1 MLRRKF
7 IGATTAIGL
16 ASLMGLKT
24 KTASQ
29 SVLHQV
35 YFWLKNPDSEA
46 DKKQLIAG
54 LKTLE
59 SIPTV
64 RQIHVGT
71 LASTEKRE
79 VVDTSWQVSELLFFD
94 NETDQKIYQDHPI
107 HLEFVKKHQHLW
119 QKVRVFD
126 SMTQ

>member
-7 IGATTAIGL
+7 IGATTAMGL

-24 KTASQ
+24 KTTSQ

-64 RQIHVGT
+64 RQIHVGI

-94 NETDQKIYQDHPI
+94 NESDQKIYQDHPI
-107 HLEFVKKHQHLW
+107 HLEFVKKNQHLW
-119 QKVRVFD
+119 EKVRVFD

>member
-7 IGATTAIGL
+7 IGATTAMGL

-24 KTASQ
+24 KTVSQ

-64 RQIHVGT
+64 RQIHVGI

-79 VVDTSWQVSELLFFD
+79 VVDTSWQVSELLFFE
-94 NETDQKIYQDHPI
+94 NESDQKIYQDHPI

-126 SMTQ
+126 SITQ

>member
-24 KTASQ
+24 KTTSQ

-46 DKKQLIAG
+46 DKKQLITG

-64 RQIHVGT
+64 RQIYIGT

-79 VVDTSWQVSELLFFD
+79 VVDTSWQVSELLFFE
-94 NETDQKIYQDHPI
+94 NESDQKIYQDHPI
-107 HLEFVKKHQHLW
+107 HLEFVKKYQHLW
-119 QKVRVFD
+119 EKVRVFD
-126 SMTQ
+126 SITQ